1 MAGLT
6 GAGGGV
12 GAGAGGGVGVD
23 GVGVRGGRAAAT
35 VYTICEPSFKLQ
47 ED

>member
-1 MAGLT
+1 MAGLI

-12 GAGAGGGVGVD
+12 GAGASGSVGVD
-23 GVGVRGGRAAAT
+23 GVGVHRGRAAAT
-35 VYTICEPSFKLQ
+35 VYTICKPSFKLQ